1 MTGGPPSAGD
11 RTAGSAVDPLAASGG
26 RCRAPNRQP
35 GPTRA
40 SASTAIS
47 LFIYQLNY
55 IYSPFGKSGA
65 SLARSLS
72 YVLHLTLFRIRII
85 SVSENFH

>member
-40 SASTAIS
+40 SASTAIF
-47 LFIYQLNY
+47 LVY
-55 IYSPFGKSGA
+55 ISIKLYIFPFWEVW
-65 SLARSLS
+65 SLACPVSL
-72 YVLHLTLFRIRII
+72 LRFAPHLIPY
-85 SVSENFH
+85 SHN